1 MKSQIRDLLRDQ
13 KNQQEKLTSR
23 STVFL
28 HILQSKLAPEEL
40 SQDRLRE
47 EAILIVGAGFETTKW
62 TLTVAFYHILA
73 NPAIYQRLRQELASA
88 MPNPEQILSWHEL
101 QALPYLSACIDEGRF
116 LSISR
121 DFIYDPIQKKK
132 VSTKP
137 QCPTAL
143 RVGYG
148 LVQRSPRIS
157 HDRPF
162 QYKQYTIPPGI
173 GVSQDAFHMHHHEEI
188 FPESHTY
195 KPERWL
201 GNPKGPD
208 GIKQLSRYMVA
219 FGRGTRSCLGMHMA
233 LLEIYLTIVTL
244 LRRFE
249 FELFDTDSSNVAF
262 YQDFVTPQPKPGALG
277 VRVRVVS

>member
-13 KNQQEKLTSR
+13 KKQQGKLTSR

-28 HILQSKLAPEEL
+28 HILQSKLPPEEL
-40 SQDRLRE
+40 SRDRLQD
-47 EAILIVGAGFETTKW
+47 EAVLIVGAGFETTKW

-88 MPNPEQILSWHEL
+88 MPNPDQILSWPEL
-101 QALPYLSACIDEGRF
+101 QALPYLSACIEEGRF

-121 DFIYDPIQKKK
+121 RFYASYPKA
-132 VSTKP
+132 STNDH
-137 QCPTAL
+137 CHTAL

-157 HDRPF
+157 YDRAF

-208 GIKQLSRYMVA
+208 GVKALSRYMVA

-233 LLEIYLTIVTL
+233 LLEIYLTIATL
-244 LRRFE
+244 FRRFE
-249 FELFDTDSSNVAF
+249 FQLFETDSSNVAF
-262 YQDFVTPQPKPGALG
+262 YQDFVTPQPKPGGLG
-277 VRVRVVS
+277 VRVQVIR